1 MAKATVHKLD
11 MTDVKDGGQF
21 NPKHQREGDYRAQ
34 ITDVAD
40 AKPKKKDGEKQ
51 DKTPMWV
58 FTIKVGTGTY
68 PYYCKLQDN
77 QLWKVR
83 NLAIAAGMSVP
94 KKKLNLDPN
103 KLVGKSIAVTL
114 EDDEYEG
121 KLKSVISATFP
132 LSELD
137 ADDDEDDD
145 EDDEDEDE
153 DEDDDDDSDDDDD
166 DEDEDEDDD
175 DEEEEEEEVKPKKK
189 AKTKTKAASKSKKG
203 KKSKKADDDEDLDD
217 IDIDDV

>member
-1 MAKATVHKLD
+1 MPATKRTVD

-21 NPKHQREGDYRAQ
+21 NPKHQREGDYKAK
-34 ITDVAD
+34 ITDVVD
-40 AKPKKKDGEKQ
+40 ALPKKKDGEKR

-58 FTIKVGTGTY
+58 FTIKVGSGTY

-94 KKKLNLDPN
+94 KKKINLDPN
-103 KLVGKSIAVTL
+103 KLIGKNIAVTL

-132 LSELD
+132 VSELD
-137 ADDDEDDD
+137 ADDL
-145 EDDEDEDE
+145 
-153 DEDDDDDSDDDDD
+153 DDDDD
-166 DEDEDEDDD
+166 DEDEDEDDEDEDED
-175 DEEEEEEEVKPKKK
+175 DEEDDDDEDDDDEDDDDEEDEEEEEVKPKKK
-189 AKTKTKAASKSKKG
+189 KGKADTKSKASS
-203 KKSKKADDDEDLDD
+203 KKSKKDDDLDD